1 MSDYSKINLRLS
13 NAGLNIAHTPESLQ
27 FGQWTKFLNAWSEY
41 EGQVT
46 ARRGISAMNE
56 DNPGSAVLGMRRVND
71 SVNSKSFYILKMAN
85 GKWYVS
91 TDTVSG
97 LLSTTVPFDFLDTTA
112 SAGSSVFG
120 SFVIE
125 RPTLSSS
132 VFCYAGDR
140 SAMYKFATDTGGGLI
155 LKNVGITRP
164 VGPPTFVVSAGGSL
178 TASSTYNYRYTLFDK
193 NTGTES
199 LHNSTEATADATTA
213 ANKTITVTIPTEV
226 VDAAT
231 THVRVYR
238 NGGTLSAW
246 NRISDDSAT
255 YAYTGTTI
263 NFADSASDL
272 SIQASTVLDDL
283 SDKPFSITQT
293 DSRVFAGQALSYLF
307 GPYLGYILAVGD
319 PLNPGFLYWM
329 NKYTPDSQNPAN
341 NIEVTSPQDPLQN
354 GLIFDGKPFI
364 FSKEGLYAV
373 YPGISEDQTFTP
385 SKTACGKGL
394 WSPHAFCVGPQI
406 YFLGNDGIY
415 ATSGGLEQ
423 ALTDNDL
430 RPLFDSDLPAAT
442 QTINGIGVVDYTA
455 TSYMFMAYYKNEVYF
470 QYLGKDSSTHVLIY
484 DVRYHRWRHMKGALS
499 GVNIRSMYADEQVAP
514 NLIFGGNDGSIYEDT
529 GFNDGGVA
537 VATSI
542 TTGLITLGAPLIH
555 KEFGALVVDLDPK
568 GATVTVDAYKD
579 RGATL
584 IDGGSGYTGQS
595 SAAARTRLFISLAD
609 TFSEDLQI
617 NFSWSSSTVAPII
630 YGYELFFRPDVPQ
643 MNRWSLTGT
652 DHGILGWQILRS
664 GYFTLRSD
672 GTVILAITYD
682 TNTGAVFSYTIPT
695 TSNNKVK
702 VFVPFD
708 PLKGKSWSYSL
719 ALGTATYFRFYPNE
733 SEVHV
738 KPWISSF
745 GYKTV
750 NPFAGGAGGNI
761 STDMQQGGQG
771 LGGGLGGAGGSSGL
785 SMNPPIPTFDFSGL
799 GSGLNIGPIPP
810 EGQVEGAF
818 PRGGRGGSG
827 QTGAAGIGPGAVGAG
842 GTSTPEGG
850 GFGNL

>member
-1 MSDYSKINLRLS
+1 MSDYNK
-13 NAGLNIAHTPESLQ
+13 LNIRFSNSGINIVHTPESLD
-27 FGQWTKFLNAWSEY
+27 FGQWTTFKNAWSEY

-46 ARRGISAMNE
+46 SRRGIATMNGATFPASAI
-56 DNPGSAVLGMRRVND
+56 LGVRRVND
-71 SVNSKSFYILKMAN
+71 SVNSLAFYIMKMAN

-91 TDTVSG
+91 TSPING
-97 LLSTTVPFDFLDTTA
+97 HLSVIRSFNIQDTTA

-132 VFCYAGDR
+132 VFCYSGDR
-140 SAMYKFATDTGGGLI
+140 SAMYKFASDSAGGLI
-155 LKNVGITRP
+155 IKNVGIVRP
-164 VGPPTFVVSAGGSL
+164 TGPPTFVVSAGGSL

-199 LHNSTEATADATTA
+199 LFNYTEATAASTTA
-213 ANKTITVTIPTEV
+213 PNKTITITIPTET

-238 NGGTLSAW
+238 YGGTLSAW
-246 NRISDDSAT
+246 NRISNDSAT

-263 NFADSASDL
+263 NFTDSVSDL
-272 SIQASTVLDDL
+272 SIASSTLLDDI

-293 DSRVFAGQALSYLF
+293 NSTVLSGQALPYLF

-319 PLNPGFLYWM
+319 SYNPGFLYWM

-354 GLIFDGKPFI
+354 GFIFDGKPFV
-364 FSKEGLYAV
+364 FSKEALYAV
-373 YPGISEDQTFTP
+373 YPGISTDETFTP

-406 YFLGNDGIY
+406 YFLSNDGIY

-423 ALTDNDL
+423 ALTGDDL
-430 RPLFDSDLPAAT
+430 RPLFDPDLDSSIT
-442 QTINGIGVVDYTA
+442 TINGMGVIDYTA

-470 QYLGKDSSTHVLIY
+470 QYLGMDSNSHCLVY
-484 DVRYHRWRHMKGALS
+484 DVRYHRWRHFKGGLD
-499 GVNIRSMYADEQVAP
+499 GVNIRCMYAEEQTTA
-514 NLIFGGNDGSIYEDT
+514 NLIFGGNDGELYQDS
-529 GFNDGGVA
+529 GANDGGVA
-537 VATSI
+537 IAPSV

-568 GATVTVDAYKD
+568 AATVTVNCYKD

-584 IDGGSGYTGQS
+584 IDNGSGYTGQS
-595 SAAARTRLFISLAD
+595 SAATRTRLFISLAD

-617 NFSWSSSTVAPII
+617 NWSWSSSAVAPVL
-630 YGYELFFRPDVPQ
+630 YGYELFYRPDVPQ
-643 MNRWSLTGT
+643 MSRWSLTGT

-664 GYFTLRSD
+664 GYFMLRSD

-682 TNTGAVFSYTIPT
+682 TNTGSVYSYTIPT
-695 TSNNKVK
+695 TSGSKVK

-719 ALGTATYFRFYPNE
+719 ALGTATYFRFYPEE

-738 KPWISSF
+738 KPWVSSF
-745 GYKTV
+745 GYKSV
-750 NPFAGGAGGNI
+750 NPFVGGGGVIGSDSVGGQGGAGF
-761 STDMQQGGQG
+761 GGP
-771 LGGGLGGAGGSSGL
+771 GGGSAGGGGS
-785 SMNPPIPTFDFSGL
+785 NPPIPQFDFSGL
-799 GSGLNIGPIPP
+799 GSGTGLGPINTGPP
-810 EGQVEGAF
+810 ELGTPTTSPNTPGTSSGSTET
-818 PRGGRGGSG
+818 GGPFG
-827 QTGAAGIGPGAVGAG
+827 GPGF
-842 GTSTPEGG
+842 EG
-850 GFGNL
+850 